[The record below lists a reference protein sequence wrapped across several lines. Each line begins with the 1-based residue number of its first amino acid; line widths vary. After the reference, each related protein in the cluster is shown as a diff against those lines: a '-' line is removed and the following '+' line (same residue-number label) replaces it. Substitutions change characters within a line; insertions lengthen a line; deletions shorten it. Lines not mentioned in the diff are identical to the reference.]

1 MLFCDIEG
9 QFGDI
14 EGQFDRIQWIAEH
27 VEGYFI
33 LNLHFITRVYAY
45 MLAVGGPSSLQHHS
59 KSPRTTK
66 LDLPDHQ
73 LQVILPYMLVELEV
87 MEVQS
92 LQSALRSSS
101 NVGDVSGYYSIP
113 EDVSEG
119 LITLFH
125 LKLTGTIE

>member
-73 LQVILPYMLVELEV
+73 LQ
-87 MEVQS
+87 Q
-92 LQSALRSSS
+92 
-101 NVGDVSGYYSIP
+101 DC
-113 EDVSEG
+113 
-119 LITLFH
+119 FH
-125 LKLTGTIE
+125 

>member
-45 MLAVGGPSSLQHHS
+45 MLAVGGPFGG
-59 KSPRTTK
+59 
-66 LDLPDHQ
+66 
-73 LQVILPYMLVELEV
+73 MLE
-87 MEVQS
+87 
-92 LQSALRSSS
+92 
-101 NVGDVSGYYSIP
+101 
-113 EDVSEG
+113 
-119 LITLFH
+119 
-125 LKLTGTIE
+125 

>member
-1 MLFCDIEG
+1 MCILLRGYVPLGCLFEVLFCDIEG

-73 LQVILPYMLVELEV
+73 LQVILPYILLPPTMLV
-87 MEVQS
+87 
-92 LQSALRSSS
+92 
-101 NVGDVSGYYSIP
+101 NG
-113 EDVSEG
+113 
-119 LITLFH
+119 
-125 LKLTGTIE
+125 